1 MVQIYGIDLG
11 MSSFDVSFLSESG
24 SVRHLSGVKNTVHG
38 ISKFLLSLPSSAVL
52 CAEHTGVYGDLL
64 LRLCT
69 LNRTCLCFVPGYQIK
84 HSLGLQRGKSDPLD
98 ACRIREYA
106 ERFYDLLRPC
116 FYPGE
121 EMSELQELYR
131 TRSLLV
137 DSRKRL
143 DTLNIGD
150 NCKSSVSLAADHARR
165 AVLAELNTQISGLDH
180 EIEALIQNSSE
191 FSRNYQILT
200 SIVGVGPVTS
210 CELIIKT

>member
-1 MVQIYGIDLG
+1 MVVAVQYRRPSLNKNVMVQIYGIDLG

-106 ERFYDLLRPC
+106 ERFYAFSDLVSILGKRC
-116 FYPGE
+116 LNFRNCIVHA
-121 EMSELQELYR
+121 LCWW
-131 TRSLLV
+131 TLV
-137 DSRKRL
+137 SAW
-143 DTLNIGD
+143 TL
-150 NCKSSVSLAADHARR
+150 
-165 AVLAELNTQISGLDH
+165 
-180 EIEALIQNSSE
+180 
-191 FSRNYQILT
+191 
-200 SIVGVGPVTS
+200 
-210 CELIIKT
+210 